1 MKTAAI
7 LMLLAAAGVP
17 ASMAAATSPSQS
29 APAPTTTPLPGV
41 MPLTDAAPTNAKK
54 DRRVRSSLSLNQMRN
69 RLAATPP
76 RTNKGWQLAKVES
89 PKVVQGPKTPPPQK
103 LKKPVTHRR
112 APAADDDEVRAV
124 NATPVV
130 AAMVRGRRGRYGSY

>member
-1 MKTAAI
+1 
-7 LMLLAAAGVP
+7 
-17 ASMAAATSPSQS
+17 
-29 APAPTTTPLPGV
+29 